1 MQEVQSVLNRVMQL
15 QEFYVEFEISEDF
28 CFHGR
33 FPFSLMIN
41 EQGFAV
47 AKVVALTHQEAD
59 DKVMYYFIQSSAF
72 WDDTYY
78 SIDDEDD
85 EDDDEDE

>member
-1 MQEVQSVLNRVMQL
+1 MQEVQSVLNRVMKL
-15 QEFYVEFEISEDF
+15 KHFFVEFEISEDF

-47 AKVVALTHQEAD
+47 AKVSALSQDEAD
-59 DKVMYYFIQSSAF
+59 VKVLNYFMQSGEF
-72 WDDTYY
+72 WGEHY
-78 SIDDEDD
+78 SIEDEDD
-85 EDDDEDE
+85 EDEDE

>member
-41 EQGFAV
+41 EQGFATARV
-47 AKVVALTHQEAD
+47 AALTQDEAE
-59 DKVMYYFIQSSAF
+59 VLVLNYFMQSGEYYLM
-72 WDDTYY
+72 D
-78 SIDDEDD
+78 
-85 EDDDEDE
+85 DDDEENV